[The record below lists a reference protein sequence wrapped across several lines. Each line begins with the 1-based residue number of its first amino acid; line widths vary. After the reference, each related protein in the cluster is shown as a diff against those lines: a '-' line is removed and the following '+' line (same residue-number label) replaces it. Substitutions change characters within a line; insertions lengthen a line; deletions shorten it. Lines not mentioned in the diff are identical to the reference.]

1 MSSMRMAVAIAS
13 LLVAPFVAAQ
23 QTAAPST
30 TATASAA
37 DGAPTVTAVWME
49 KKIFFPYM
57 AFTAFYSCDG
67 LRNKVR
73 AALEAI
79 GARPGFE
86 VKARGCPNLSGPE
99 PLPWLDIVAA
109 MPIEATAEVLAELAR
124 NAPERELA
132 AMVTGND
139 AADEATARFP
149 ARPRQISFSDD
160 PMGLFQAGDCE
171 LVEQLRDKVF
181 VPLGARIVSSD
192 MICVPR
198 QVNVGAVDLTIEVLE
213 PVPVQ

>member
-1 MSSMRMAVAIAS
+1 MSSMRTVAAIAA

-23 QTAAPST
+23 QASAPST
-30 TATASAA
+30 MATASAA
-37 DGAPTVTAVWME
+37 DGAPTVMAVWVE
-49 KKIFFPYM
+49 KKIFFPYA

-67 LRNKVR
+67 LRNKVH
-73 AALEAI
+73 AALKAI
-79 GARPGFE
+79 GAQPGFK
-86 VKARGCPNLSGPE
+86 VTANGCPNMSGPE

-109 MPIEATAEVLAELAR
+109 MPIEATA
-124 NAPERELA
+124 
-132 AMVTGND
+132 
-139 AADEATARFP
+139 DEATTARFP

-171 LVEQLRDKVF
+171 LVEQLRDRVF
-181 VPLGARIVSSD
+181 VPLGARVVSSN

-198 QVNVGAVDLTIEVLE
+198 QVNVGAVDLTIAVLE

>member
-1 MSSMRMAVAIAS
+1 MSSMRTVAAIAA
-13 LLVAPFVAAQ
+13 LLVTPFVAAQ
-23 QTAAPST
+23 QASAPST
-30 TATASAA
+30 MATASAA
-37 DGAPTVTAVWME
+37 DGAPTVMAVWVE
-49 KKIFFPYM
+49 KEIFFPYA

-73 AALEAI
+73 AALNAI
-79 GARPGFE
+79 GARPGFK
-86 VKARGCPNLSGPE
+86 VTANGCPNMSGPE

-109 MPIEATAEVLAELAR
+109 MPIEATA
-124 NAPERELA
+124 
-132 AMVTGND
+132 
-139 AADEATARFP
+139 DEATTARFP

-171 LVEQLRDKVF
+171 LVEQLRDRVF
-181 VPLGARIVSSD
+181 VPLGARVVSSN

-198 QVNVGAVDLTIEVLE
+198 QVNAGAVDLTIAVLE